1 MPITIS
7 YKRDPLRGRR
17 WTPACE
23 LEVWFHA
30 STPLWFLCVM
40 FGHIFPSMQPFCVFN
55 LTYMR
60 NAGWFWLGIVL
71 SYVWHI
77 GYVYIFFENFIWHL
91 WFWWHG
97 FMWHTNFNK
106 FCIITLLLSSRDTDV
121 VPVCSVTGWNF
132 LTQSWCFLWCMWY
145 VSYFVDFDF
154 TQYRNKLRDAIIWD
168 LHVASAGW
176 SFHMT

>member
-1 MPITIS
+1 MQVLYFQNSYIYIKILLITSPKRKPLIKNSNIS
-7 YKRDPLRGRR
+7 ITQDYITCLLQYTKREILFAVDDELLVG
-17 WTPACE
+17 E

-77 GYVYIFFENFIWHL
+77 GYVYIFL
-91 WFWWHG
+91 WEFYMTSLVLVAW
-97 FMWHTNFNK
+97 
-106 FCIITLLLSSRDTDV
+106 IY
-121 VPVCSVTGWNF
+121 VTCQF
-132 LTQSWCFLWCMWY
+132 
-145 VSYFVDFDF
+145 
-154 TQYRNKLRDAIIWD
+154 
-168 LHVASAGW
+168 
-176 SFHMT
+176 